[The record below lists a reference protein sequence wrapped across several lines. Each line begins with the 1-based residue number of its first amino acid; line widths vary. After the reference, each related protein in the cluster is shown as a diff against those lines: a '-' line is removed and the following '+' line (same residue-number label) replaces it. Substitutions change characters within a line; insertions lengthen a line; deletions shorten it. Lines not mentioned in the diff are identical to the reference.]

1 MAKEEKIQQFF
12 ITNKGKL
19 CPSDIEAL
27 ENKLYIADERVVDKC
42 LWTNLK
48 NPWVT
53 FILNFFLADLGGG
66 HWYLGNYGAAIA
78 IIVAFAIFG
87 VLAGVMSVMSVIP
100 TLVICILWIVV
111 LCFSFKDTYNKNY
124 DLITDLLK

>member
-1 MAKEEKIQQFF
+1 MTKEEKIQQFF
-12 ITNKGKL
+12 ITNKSKL

-48 NPWVT
+48 NPWAT

-66 HWYLGNYGAAIA
+66 YWYLGNYGAAIA

-87 VLAGVMSVMSVIP
+87 VLAVVMPVVPM
-100 TLVICILWIVV
+100 LVICILWIVV
-111 LCFSFKDTYNKNY
+111 LCSSFKDTYNRNY
-124 DLITDLLK
+124 DLITDLSK

>member
-1 MAKEEKIQQFF
+1 MTKEEKIQQFL
-12 ITNKGKL
+12 INNKSKL
-19 CPSDIEAL
+19 RPSDMEAL

-53 FILNFFLADLGGG
+53 FILNFFLANLGGG
-66 HWYLGNYGAAIA
+66 YWYLGSYGVAIAAIA
-78 IIVAFAIFG
+78 AFAIFACIA
-87 VLAGVMSVMSVIP
+87 VVIP
-100 TLVICILWIVV
+100 VLPLLLICILWIVL
-111 LCFSFKDTYNKNY
+111 LCFSFKDTYHRNY

>member
-1 MAKEEKIQQFF
+1 MTKEEKIQQFL
-12 ITNKGKL
+12 IDNKGKL
-19 CPSDIEAL
+19 RNSDMEFLQTRLLAVDEAL
-27 ENKLYIADERVVDKC
+27 VDKC

-66 HWYLGNYGAAIA
+66 YWYLGGYGAAIA
-78 IIVAFAIFG
+78 TIAAFAIFAC
-87 VLAGVMSVMSVIP
+87 LAVVIPVVP
-100 TLVICILWIVV
+100 TLVICILWVV
-111 LCFSFKDTYNKNY
+111 LLCFSFKDTYNRNY